1 MDALEEAAQSSKD
14 TLSEGAKALKAGRNR
29 AYRLAKTSSQK
40 LSFSMK
46 LVTVFILSATAV
58 DESALTCLRNHCRS
72 PLSRGIVFDFAIE
85 DLHGWMGTAHADV
98 DYKRAESNPDHSIAL
113 RAYKHIGEFFAYK
126 DVHAASANGVPVS
139 SREIVAKYKFHVPAT
154 GRGPKMLKHLASLLK
169 KEKKEAWLRKFRS
182 KWAVE
187 YKKIKPRLHVAFS
200 KKKKKARSKP
210 FSTEFGSGCWWNNRA
225 KVSTIFFAEYYKEF
239 N

>member
-1 MDALEEAAQSSKD
+1 MDALKEAEKSLQD
-14 TLSEGAKALKAGRNR
+14 TISEGGKALKAARNR
-29 AYRLAKTSSQK
+29 YEWRKKTSAEK
-40 LSFSMK
+40 LSLPMK
-46 LVTVFILSATAV
+46 LVAIFILSATAV
-58 DESALTCLRNHCRS
+58 DESALTFLRNHCRS

-139 SREIVAKYKFHVPAT
+139 SREIVAKCKFHVPAT
-154 GRGPKMLKHLASLLK
+154 GRGPKMLKHFASLLK
-169 KEKKEAWLRKFRS
+169 KKKKEAWLRKFRS

-200 KKKKKARSKP
+200 KKQKQARSKP
-210 FSTEFGSGCWWNNRA
+210 FSTEFGSGFWWNNRA
-225 KVSTIFFAEYYKEF
+225 KVSTHFFAEYYKEF